1 MTRESPKEMGNLV
14 KRPRAP
20 NDDESHVESE
30 NEVVIRAPLT
40 RVGVL
45 SRIFGHNSLQSHFR
59 HKNSRRYLGDNQ

>member
-40 RVGVL
+40 RVSVL
-45 SRIFGHNSLQSHFR
+45 SRIFGHNGLHSHFR